1 MKKLLIGL
9 LISCSCLGV
18 SCNIP
23 NSISSPQ
30 NDSHN
35 YNSNVEDFYLDQNK
49 KNDIQPYIDAKDYLQ
64 EELDD
69 TEYNFYISLNKDTKT
84 ITITINEGDTSVS
97 TLRNLGIDD
106 ETIIE
111 ETKMEELYSAAQN
124 FGLVI
129 TNELTELYDV
139 PDLNIEIC
147 VKISSG
153 DGHDDFGPFTLSF
166 TLLKKSCW
174 SKLSSSRIL
183 YPSTSSSSA
192 TLQKCPSFLRLS
204 VSSPQLSIIILY
216 ISIPPALYD
225 NKSLNYFFKSYF
237 IP

>member
-1 MKKLLIGL
+1 MFIKKLLIGL

-64 EELDD
+64 EELDN

-147 VKISSG
+147 VKIG
-153 DGHDDFGPFTLSF
+153 NELVCTFDGYGN
-166 TLLKKSCW
+166 C
-174 SKLSSSRIL
+174 L
-183 YPSTSSSSA
+183 Y
-192 TLQKCPSFLRLS
+192 
-204 VSSPQLSIIILY
+204 SIF
-216 ISIPPALYD
+216 
-225 NKSLNYFFKSYF
+225 N
-237 IP
+237 

>member
-69 TEYNFYISLNKDTKT
+69 TEYNFYVSLNKDTKT

-129 TNELTELYDV
+129 TNELNELYDV

-147 VKISSG
+147 VKIG
-153 DGHDDFGPFTLSF
+153 NELVCTFDGYGN
-166 TLLKKSCW
+166 C
-174 SKLSSSRIL
+174 L
-183 YPSTSSSSA
+183 Y
-192 TLQKCPSFLRLS
+192 
-204 VSSPQLSIIILY
+204 SIF
-216 ISIPPALYD
+216 
-225 NKSLNYFFKSYF
+225 N
-237 IP
+237 

>member
-69 TEYNFYISLNKDTKT
+69 TEYNFYVSLNKDDIDLILKH
-84 ITITINEGDTSVS
+84 IN
-97 TLRNLGIDD
+97 
-106 ETIIE
+106 
-111 ETKMEELYSAAQN
+111 
-124 FGLVI
+124 
-129 TNELTELYDV
+129 
-139 PDLNIEIC
+139 
-147 VKISSG
+147 
-153 DGHDDFGPFTLSF
+153 
-166 TLLKKSCW
+166 
-174 SKLSSSRIL
+174 KLSNGLFEMR
-183 YPSTSSSSA
+183 
-192 TLQKCPSFLRLS
+192 
-204 VSSPQLSIIILY
+204 
-216 ISIPPALYD
+216 
-225 NKSLNYFFKSYF
+225 YFNDGTC
-237 IP
+237 

>member
-69 TEYNFYISLNKDTKT
+69 TEYNFYVSLNKDTKT

-111 ETKMEELYSAAQN
+111 ETKM
-124 FGLVI
+124 
-129 TNELTELYDV
+129 
-139 PDLNIEIC
+139 
-147 VKISSG
+147 
-153 DGHDDFGPFTLSF
+153 
-166 TLLKKSCW
+166 
-174 SKLSSSRIL
+174 
-183 YPSTSSSSA
+183 
-192 TLQKCPSFLRLS
+192 
-204 VSSPQLSIIILY
+204 
-216 ISIPPALYD
+216 
-225 NKSLNYFFKSYF
+225 
-237 IP
+237 